1 MPADTRDADFNDT
14 GKPELLAHEQTY
26 HGFSILLRWCMLG
39 LATTITTLTL
49 WFASPAG
56 FWGGLIIGIVVFAI
70 GYAILVRHE
79 EKQPLNLWVEGR

>member
-1 MPADTRDADFNDT
+1 MDADFNDA
-14 GKPELLAHEQTY
+14 GKSHLLTQEQTY

-39 LATTITTLTL
+39 LATAITTLTL
-49 WFASPAG
+49 WFATPTG
-56 FWGGLIIGIVVFAI
+56 FLGGLIIGVVVFAV

>member
-1 MPADTRDADFNDT
+1 MDADFNDT
-14 GKPELLAHEQTY
+14 GKPDLLAHERTY

-39 LATTITTLTL
+39 LATVIPTLTL
-49 WFASPAG
+49 WFATPAG
-56 FWGGLIIGIVVFAI
+56 FWGGLIAGIVVFAV

>member
-1 MPADTRDADFNDT
+1 MDADFNDA
-14 GKPELLAHEQTY
+14 GKPDLLAHEQTY

-39 LATTITTLTL
+39 LATLISTLTV
-49 WFASPAG
+49 WFATPGG
-56 FWGGLIIGIVVFAI
+56 FLGGLVVAVVVFAG